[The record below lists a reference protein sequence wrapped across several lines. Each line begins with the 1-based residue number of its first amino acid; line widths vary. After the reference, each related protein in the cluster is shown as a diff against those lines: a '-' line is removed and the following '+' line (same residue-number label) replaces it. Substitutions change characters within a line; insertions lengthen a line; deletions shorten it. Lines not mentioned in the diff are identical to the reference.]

1 MNIYQKLAKA
11 RFELQKKEIAKSG
24 ENKFANFSYFEL
36 SDFLPQINEIFNEL
50 GLCGAVSFTK
60 EFATL
65 RIFNAEKP
73 DEMLEFL
80 SPMVEQAL
88 KGGTEIQNLGAIQ
101 TYQRRYLYMSAL
113 EITDND
119 WVDAQDNTQSNT
131 PKKTQNNTQEKPVN
145 NPETILQAFLQN
157 AEKAQSL
164 EQLKNDFGNAFT
176 LLKPYPQLQQ
186 QATDF
191 YQVRKA
197 EFEQG

>member
-1 MNIYQKLAKA
+1 MNLYQKLAKA
-11 RFELQKKEIAKSG
+11 RIELQKKELTKSG
-24 ENKFANFSYFEL
+24 KNAFAKFSYFEL
-36 SDFLPQINEIFNEL
+36 ADFLPQINEIFNDV

-60 EFATL
+60 ELATL

-73 DEMLEFL
+73 DEMLEFS

-88 KGGTEIQNLGAIQ
+88 TKGGTEIQNLGAIQ

-113 EITDND
+113 EITEND
-119 WVDAQDNTQSNT
+119 WVDAQDNTQSQ
-131 PKKTQNNTQEKPVN
+131 PQEKPVN
-145 NPETILQAFLQN
+145 NPETILQAFLKN

-176 LLKPYPQLQQ
+176 LLKPYPQLKQ

-191 YQVRKA
+191 YQARKA
-197 EFEQG
+197 EFEQE